1 MKKNSGGKQRGPQDT
16 VSQNLQ
22 PDKVGWIRKFCGK
35 GIFREIWKNRVV
47 VLRGD
52 QLFICEK
59 EVKDLGRA
67 EDVLDLCDYE
77 RCEEVRK
84 NKSRSKKSHSK
95 FRLQRCS
102 SPGNTVPNLL
112 FLAVSPQEKE
122 LWINALNVSIT
133 RAKNRILDEVT
144 VDDSQLFHLTRD
156 RAKIPH
162 NRRLPTRGHLLAVA
176 STSSSVGTLT
186 LDLIQEEDV
195 VSRHEFPVDVSPE
208 SPRSKADN
216 TLFTKSTK
224 NSEKSQSLPRDVVV
238 AWELTPPE
246 KNRCASMEE
255 IPSNSERKATMIPR
269 PQVLMPRPQVP
280 AVEQL
285 QELISQKLRR
295 TQELLEEVHVEHQ
308 QREENEEE
316 EEKKKKLTEVERLL
330 KEAAASWSQAQ
341 EVLEEV
347 KELRSLYN
355 KLDSSNASSSITPP
369 SNSSKLKPESKNPV
383 G

>member
-1 MKKNSGGKQRGPQDT
+1 M
-16 VSQNLQ
+16 
-22 PDKVGWIRKFCGK
+22 
-35 GIFREIWKNRVV
+35 
-47 VLRGD
+47 
-52 QLFICEK
+52 
-59 EVKDLGRA
+59 
-67 EDVLDLCDYE
+67 
-77 RCEEVRK
+77 
-84 NKSRSKKSHSK
+84 
-95 FRLQRCS
+95 
-102 SPGNTVPNLL
+102 
-112 FLAVSPQEKE
+112 
-122 LWINALNVSIT
+122 
-133 RAKNRILDEVT
+133 
-144 VDDSQLFHLTRD
+144 
-156 RAKIPH
+156 
-162 NRRLPTRGHLLAVA
+162 
-176 STSSSVGTLT
+176 
-186 LDLIQEEDV
+186 DLIQEEDV

-255 IPSNSERKATMIPR
+255 IPSNSERKATLIPR